1 MDASGRPR
9 GRFPMGRLDGLT
21 NEGCNFVTIAVT
33 GSIATDHLMRF
44 PGRFSEQLLA
54 DHLQKVSLSFLVDDL
69 VIHRGGVAGNMAFAI
84 GVLGGDAALV
94 GAAGTDFDDYRQWL
108 TSHGVD
114 CDSVLISDSAYT
126 ARFVCTTDEAMA
138 QIASFYPGAMS
149 EARNIK
155 LADVVSRTGT
165 TELVIIGAND
175 PDAMFLHTEECRK
188 LGLAFAADPSQQLAR
203 LNGEQIRQLIDGAT
217 YLFTNDYEWD
227 LLLQKSEWS
236 EAEVMGQ
243 IELRITTLGEKG
255 VDIVG
260 RDGTFI
266 HVDVVPETRKDDP
279 TGIGDAFRA
288 GFLTGRDKGLSIER
302 AAQLASLVA
311 TLVLEAPG
319 PQEWAWD
326 KDAGIERLKAAY
338 GADAGAEIATAL
350 S

>member
-1 MDASGRPR
+1 MKGGR
-9 GRFPMGRLDGLT
+9 
-21 NEGCNFVTIAVT
+21 FVTIAVT

-69 VIHRGGVAGNMAFAI
+69 VIHRGGVAGNMAFAM
-84 GVLGGDAALV
+84 GVLGGSPTLV
-94 GAAGTDFDDYRQWL
+94 GAVGPDFDDYRNWL
-108 TSHGVD
+108 TSHGVN
-114 CDSVLISDSAYT
+114 CDNVRVSDSAYT
-126 ARFVCTTDEAMA
+126 ARFVCTTDEDMA

-149 EARNIK
+149 EARDIK
-155 LADVVSRTGT
+155 LADLVSRTGT
-165 TELVIIGAND
+165 PELVIVGAND

-188 LGLAFAADPSQQLAR
+188 LGIAFAADPSQQLAR
-203 LNGEQIRQLIDGAT
+203 LSGEEIRRLIDGAT

-227 LLLQKSEWS
+227 LLLQKSGWS
-236 EAEVMGQ
+236 EAEVMSQ
-243 IELRITTLGEKG
+243 IQMRITTLGEKG

-288 GFLTGRDKGLSIER
+288 GFLTGRSAGLNLER
-302 AAQLASLVA
+302 SAQLASMVA

-319 PQEWAWD
+319 PQEWTWD
-326 KDAGIERLKAAY
+326 RDSAVTRLTDAY
-338 GADAGAEIATAL
+338 GASVAEEIGTALGATAARGTAAR
-350 S
+350 

>member
-1 MDASGRPR
+1 M
-9 GRFPMGRLDGLT
+9 
-21 NEGCNFVTIAVT
+21 TIAVT

-69 VIHRGGVAGNMAFAI
+69 VIHRGGVAGNMAFAM
-84 GVLGGDAALV
+84 GVLGGSPTLV
-94 GAAGTDFDDYRQWL
+94 GAVGKDFYDYRNWL

-114 CDSVLISDSAYT
+114 CDNVAVSDAAYT
-126 ARFVCTTDEAMA
+126 ARFVCTTDEDMA

-149 EARNIK
+149 EARDIK

-165 TELVIIGAND
+165 PELVIVGAND
-175 PDAMFLHTEECRK
+175 PDAMFLHTEECRS
-188 LGLAFAADPSQQLAR
+188 LGLVFAADPSQQLAR
-203 LNGEQIRQLIDGAT
+203 LSGEEIRKLIDGAA

-227 LLLQKSEWS
+227 LLLQKSGWS
-236 EAEVMGQ
+236 EAEVMSQ
-243 IELRITTLGEKG
+243 IQLRVTTLGEKG

-266 HVDVVPETRKDDP
+266 HVDVVPETHKDDP

-288 GFLTGRDKGLSIER
+288 GFLTGRSAGLSLER
-302 AAQLASLVA
+302 SAQLASMVA

-319 PQEWAWD
+319 PQEWTWD
-326 KDAGIERLKAAY
+326 RDEAVTRLTGAY
-338 GADAGAEIATAL
+338 GAEAGQEIAKAL
-350 S
+350 GADG